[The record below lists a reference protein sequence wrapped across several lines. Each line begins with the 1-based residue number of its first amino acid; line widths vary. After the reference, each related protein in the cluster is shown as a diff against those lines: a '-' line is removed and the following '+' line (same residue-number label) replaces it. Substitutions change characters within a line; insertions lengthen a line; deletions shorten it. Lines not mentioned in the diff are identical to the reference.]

1 MINSRQLSDLRADVE
16 ANCRIFLW
24 LCEAEGLKVLVTQT
38 LRDDEYQASL
48 YAKGRTA
55 PGSIVTNSKVTTFH
69 GAGLAFDIC
78 KNVKGQEYS
87 DASFFTRCGAI
98 AKRVGFSWGGDFKSF
113 PDRPHIQWD
122 AGGQYSG
129 SMIRAGRLPG
139 VMPTYE
145 RSGDMITIDDINS
158 MDETTVLA
166 LAAKLQNVL
175 GQQAQTGSVGD
186 ELQEAVAAG
195 ITDGSRPKAFCT
207 RAQAAVMVK
216 RAMKGAK

>member
-1 MINSRQLSDLRADVE
+1 MVNSRQLTDLRADVE
-16 ANCRIFLW
+16 KNCRIFLR
-24 LCEAEGLKVLVTQT
+24 LCESEGLKVLVTQT

-69 GAGLAFDIC
+69 GAGLAFDFC
-78 KNVKGQEYS
+78 QNVKGREYS

-139 VMPTYE
+139 TMPAYE
-145 RSGDMITIDDINS
+145 RRGDVITIEDINS
-158 MDETTVLA
+158 MDSETVLA
-166 LAAKLQNVL
+166 LASKLQNVL

-195 ITDGSRPKAFCT
+195 ITDGSRPKAWCT

-216 RAMKGAK
+216 RALQNRK

>member
-1 MINSRQLSDLRADVE
+1 MINSRQLTDLRADVE
-16 ANCRIFLW
+16 ANCRIFLR
-24 LCEAEGLKVLVTQT
+24 LCEAEGLRVLVTQT
-38 LRDDEYQASL
+38 LRDDEYQAAL

-55 PGSIVTNSKVTTFH
+55 PGSIVTNSKWTTFH

-87 DASFFTRCGAI
+87 DAAFFDRCGAI

-139 VMPTYE
+139 TMPPYE
-145 RSGDMITIDDINS
+145 RSGDMITIEDINS
-158 MDETTVLA
+158 MDETAVLA

-186 ELQEAVAAG
+186 ELQEAIAAG
-195 ITDGSRPKAFCT
+195 ITDGSKPKAFCT

-216 RAMKGAK
+216 RALGQR

>member
-1 MINSRQLSDLRADVE
+1 MVNSRQLSDLRADVE
-16 ANCRIFLW
+16 ANCRIFLR
-24 LCEAEGLKVLVTQT
+24 LCEAEGLRVLVTQT

-55 PGSIVTNSKVTTFH
+55 PGSIVTNSKTTTFH

-78 KNVKGQEYS
+78 QNVKGKEYS
-87 DASFFTRCGAI
+87 DAGFFTRCGAI
-98 AKRVGFSWGGDFKSF
+98 AKRVGFSWGGDWASF

-139 VMPTYE
+139 TMPAYE
-145 RSGDMITIDDINS
+145 RSGEMITIDDINS

-195 ITDGSRPKAFCT
+195 ITDGSRPKAWCT
-207 RAQAAVMVK
+207 RAQAAVMIK
-216 RAMKGAK
+216 RALAQK